1 MIKYVFNRYE
11 HKYILD
17 LVRFNRILPE
27 LEKYTVPDEYSRL
40 GNTYPIDNIYYDTED
55 DYLIR
60 RSLQKP
66 KYKEKL
72 RLRSYGVP
80 SSGSLVFLE
89 LKKKYNGLVNKRR
102 TAITLEKA
110 ESFIR
115 TGIVPE
121 DDGIINRQVADEIA
135 YFLSIYKVYPKVVL
149 SYDRI
154 AYFSEDDSD
163 LRISFDFNIRA
174 RRSNLSLTDGDYGD
188 PILSKHLCL
197 MEIKTS
203 KSIPLWLTHILTENE
218 LHSRS
223 FSKYGTEYINTV
235 SSQMEERYI

>member
-1 MIKYVFNRYE
+1 MIKCVFSRYE
-11 HKYILD
+11 HKYMLD
-17 LVRFNRILPE
+17 LVKFNRILPQ
-27 LEKYTVPDEYSRL
+27 LEEYTVPDKYSRS
-40 GNTYPIDNIYYDTED
+40 GSTYPINNIYYDTED

-80 SSGSLVFLE
+80 STGSLVFLE

-110 ESFIR
+110 ESFVR
-115 TGIVPE
+115 TGIIPE
-121 DDGIINRQVADEIA
+121 DDGIINRQVAGEIA
-135 YFLSIYKVYPKVVL
+135 YFLSMYKVYPKVVL

-174 RRSNLSLTDGDYGD
+174 RRSNVSLEDGDYGE
-188 PILSKHLCL
+188 PILNRRLCL

-203 KSIPLWLTHILTENE
+203 QAIPLWLTQILTENE
-218 LHSRS
+218 LYSRS
-223 FSKYGTEYINTV
+223 FSKYGTEYTNTV
-235 SSQMEERYI
+235 SAQMKERYI